1 MESSAAQDYALVSE
15 TAFFDG
21 RAASVF
27 DNVFDLY
34 GILDEKGLVVSL
46 TGKIFRKTTADPKLL
61 VGQRFS
67 ETVFW
72 QSSENTPKI
81 LERAIAT
88 TKSGEITKLLLDFRI
103 SADEKIAVE
112 LHIQLLFDGQLL
124 PQLFIAGQE
133 VESRMTR
140 VENYKKESEQLLLAA
155 ENAEIGLWAWD
166 FSENKIFSTPRCNEL
181 FEIAAYEE
189 LTYEGFLKV
198 IHPDDKE
205 FVREFLR
212 KSRIEGTKYEEE
224 FRVVYTD
231 GTTEWIC
238 AEGKTFL
245 DDNDKPRRMMGV
257 VRKTTE
263 QKFAAE
269 ELTRVYDREKKA
281 RAEAVEANR
290 AKDFFLAFVSHEI
303 RSSLNAIIG
312 WSKILLTKDVDD
324 TTRRSALE
332 TIERSARSQTKLIN
346 DLVDSARVASGKLRL
361 EYRPM
366 NLAEVVR
373 GSFDAQ
379 KPAADAANLKYEFIA
394 DRSMIPVLGDSGRLH
409 QVFGNLISNA
419 LKFTPE
425 GGEVLVRVQTG
436 DEMVNVS
443 VLDNGKGIGA
453 DALPNIFRQFSQ
465 GDLDHTN
472 VNLGIGLGL
481 SIVKILVERHGG
493 VVSAQSEGIGK
504 GAVFSVSLPLHTG
517 SGSLSAVEVSKP
529 ALSARPLAGTSILI
543 VEDNVDSREVLQMFL
558 EKSGALVMSAET
570 AKTAFRILTENRDT
584 LPDVIIS
591 DLAMPDEDGYSLIA
605 RIRRLPVDEGGRIPA
620 IALSAFANDESRRR
634 AFDAGFQ
641 RYATKP
647 FDHGPLVNE
656 ILDLVGKRN
665 ENSS

>member
-21 RAASVF
+21 RTVSVF

-34 GILDEKGLVVSL
+34 GILDEKGIVVSL

-81 LERAIAT
+81 LDRAIAT

-112 LHIQLLFDGQLL
+112 LHIQLLFDEQLE

-133 VESRMTR
+133 VESRTTR

-155 ENAEIGLWAWD
+155 ENAEIGLWSWD
-166 FSENKIFSTPRCNEL
+166 FSENRIFSTPRCNEL

-205 FVREFLR
+205 VVREFLR
-212 KSRIEGTKYEEE
+212 KSLVDGTKYEEE
-224 FRVVYTD
+224 FRVVYTN
-231 GTTEWIC
+231 GTTEWVS

-245 DDNDKPRRMMGV
+245 DDDNKPQRMMGV

-263 QKFAAE
+263 QKLAAE
-269 ELTRVYDREKKA
+269 ELTRVYDREKNA

-324 TTRRSALE
+324 NTRRSALE

-361 EYRPM
+361 EYRPT
-366 NLAEVVR
+366 NLADTVR

-394 DRSMIPVLGDSGRLH
+394 DRPMIPVLGDSGRLH

-425 GGEVLVRVQTG
+425 GGEVFVRVQTG
-436 DEMVNVS
+436 DEMVTVTVS
-443 VLDNGKGIGA
+443 DNGKGIGPE
-453 DALPNIFRQFSQ
+453 ALPNIFRQFSQ

-472 VNLGIGLGL
+472 VNLGLGLGL

-493 VVSAQSEGIGK
+493 VVSVQSEGIGK

-517 SGSLSAVEVSKP
+517 SGGLPAVERTK
-529 ALSARPLAGTSILI
+529 ATLSSRPLAGLSIFI

-558 EKSGALVMSAET
+558 EKSGASVMSAET
-570 AKTAFRILTENRDT
+570 AKTAFRILTENRDN
-584 LPDVIIS
+584 LPDLIIS

-605 RIRRLPVDEGGRIPA
+605 RIRRLPVEEGGIIPA
-620 IALSAFANDESRRR
+620 IALSAFANDESRHR

-656 ILDLVGKRN
+656 ILDLVGTKG
-665 ENSS
+665 